1 VLDFA
6 GEKTLGAIA
15 TMVLKF
21 LGLGKKKEYFLEAEP
36 ESPNGSQPAAKSEA
50 AETKAEPKP
59 IKPESQEAQEVAA
72 AQLTDAETPDSVAAV
87 VVETVPKSA
96 PEASQPG
103 EEPKKA
109 KAKKTKV
116 KKSEA
121 KTVEAE
127 PVKKTVTASI
137 AQSEPQVKNFA
148 TEHLLPNNTPRRRPG
163 PSLDMF
169 KEMAR
174 QVKMK

>member
-1 VLDFA
+1 MDLA

-21 LGLGKKKEYFLEAEP
+21 LGLGKKSEYFLEAEP
-36 ESPNGSQPAAKSEA
+36 ESPNGSKPAPQPAAS
-50 AETKAEPKP
+50 ETKAAPEPVE
-59 IKPESQEAQEVAA
+59 PESQAAQDVAA
-72 AQLTDAETPDSVAAV
+72 AQLTDAETPDSVEAV

-96 PEASQPG
+96 PEASEAG
-103 EEPKKA
+103 AEPKKA

-116 KKSEA
+116 KKSETKA
-121 KTVEAE
+121 VEAE
-127 PVKKTVTASI
+127 PVKETVTASI
-137 AQSEPQVKNFA
+137 AQSAPQTKNFA